1 MRDTRPRL
9 TALLAATALAGCAA
23 HETPRNLEPIA
34 DGGGYQAQYRLPD
47 PERDDGAILRSAAMN
62 AAACLPERG
71 GPRGATPV
79 PAALQGERLSRNDL
93 LDVRVGD
100 DETFN
105 GAYVVSRDG
114 TLKLPFIAPVRA
126 QNRTAQQV
134 EADISARLIA
144 AGIYSER
151 PRVSVRAADF
161 ASVTVGVAGAVFEP
175 HAVELGAPGADEVD
189 EARQAALGAS
199 TEARNLSAA
208 LRATGGVRPDADLSA
223 VELHRG
229 DQVHLL
235 DLRGA
240 FEGRDPADVMLL
252 SGDRIV
258 VPSRMCFQEALMR
271 PGPISPPGVSLFLS
285 NLTRPAAGNAVAAI
299 GREVREAPW
308 GTRYLQAA
316 IDANCAGGSRITN
329 ADRAAALFSRNPVTE
344 ISVVIERDIEDL
356 MRRPDRDDYDPWLL
370 PGDALVC
377 YDSTVTEV
385 TEVARALGL
394 IGITALLLR

>member
-1 MRDTRPRL
+1 MRDTGPKL
-9 TALLAATALAGCAA
+9 TVFLAAAALAGCSA
-23 HETPRNLEPIA
+23 HQTPRNLEPVD
-34 DGGGYQAQYRLPD
+34 DGGGYQAQYRAQD
-47 PERDDGAILRSAAMN
+47 PARDDDAVLRSAAMN

-71 GPRGATPV
+71 GPRGSARV
-79 PAALQGERLSRNDL
+79 PAALLGERLSRNDL

-114 TLKLPFIAPVRA
+114 TLKLPFITPVRA
-126 QNRTAQQV
+126 QNRTVQQV

-144 AGIYSER
+144 AGIYTER

-175 HAVELGAPGADEVD
+175 HAVELGGSDGDKVD
-189 EARQAALGAS
+189 QLRQAALGAS

-208 LRATGGVRPDADLSA
+208 LRAAGGVRPDADLSA

-229 DQVHLL
+229 HHVHPL

-240 FEGRDPADVMLL
+240 FDGRDPADVMLL

-271 PGPISPPGVSLFLS
+271 PAPISPLGVSLFLS
-285 NLTRPAAGNAVAAI
+285 NLTRPASGNAVAAI
-299 GREVREAPW
+299 GRGVREVPW

-329 ADRAAALFSRNPVTE
+329 ADRAAALISRNPVTN

-385 TEVARALGL
+385 TEVARALGV